1 MFNNVKILSF
11 EPIKEVYLKQKKFF
25 SKNKNIDIFNFGLGA
40 KKGCNFEYFK
50 EK

>member
-11 EPIKEVYLKQKKFF
+11 EPIKEVYLKKKFF
-25 SKNKNIDIFNFGLGA
+25 SKNKNIDIFNFGLDA